1 MRIVNLLDPLSDKT
15 LKELGLLMEQNG
27 EHAKAFGELL
37 KDLWLSRNNPVE
49 LRFFKTQ
56 VDIVHSFMKGLH
68 QDLKRKP
75 YIELKD
81 SDSRSNDFVIVNVCQ
96 GQCKSTMICPVCGK
110 KSITVDPFKCLS
122 LPSYAINT

>member
-1 MRIVNLLDPLSDKT
+1 MRKVNLLDPLSDKT

-27 EHAKAFGELL
+27 EPAKAFGELL

-56 VDIVHSFMKGLH
+56 VDILHSFMKGLH

-96 GQCKSTMICPVCGK
+96 GQCKSTLICPVCGK
-110 KSITVDPFKCLS
+110 
-122 LPSYAINT
+122 